1 MRRPCNKFVPLLALA
16 VVLIE
21 SGLTITVAR
30 AADFA
35 MIVKSGTVQLW
46 DDDQR
51 LDLVDRNFDNN
62 SRRTLAL
69 AWEVRNAK
77 EVALGMEYM
86 TFRHDFSPP
95 VHGRSKTQ
103 MWLFNAKKYFSP
115 NQVLHPFVG
124 FGVGWGHAKYDDGQ
138 GNIDRDVN
146 VALQATTGVEFR
158 IGKNFGIYTEVKG
171 LASGTDGEEENEFDF
186 SGTGFMAGISM
197 IF

>member
-1 MRRPCNKFVPLLALA
+1 MRKTCRKIVLFLAA
-16 VVLIE
+16 VMIG
-21 SGLTITVAR
+21 SGVAASAVR

-46 DDDQR
+46 DDDQWLNAAER
-51 LDLVDRNFDNN
+51 HFDDN

-86 TFRHDFSPP
+86 TFRHDFS
-95 VHGRSKTQ
+95 SSAKASTKTQ
-103 MWLFNAKKYFSP
+103 AWMFNAKKYFSP
-115 NQVLHPFVG
+115 NRVLHPFVG
-124 FGVGWGHAKYDDGQ
+124 IGLGWGHAKYDDGQ
-138 GNIDRDVN
+138 GDVDRDVN

-158 IGKNFGIYTEVKG
+158 IGENFGFYTEVKG
-171 LASGTDGEEENEFDF
+171 LASGTDGEEENQFDF
-186 SGTGFMAGISM
+186 SGTGFMAGISL

>member
-1 MRRPCNKFVPLLALA
+1 MQKIYRQVLPLLTAVMIGSALA
-16 VVLIE
+16 A
-21 SGLTITVAR
+21 TAAR

-46 DDDQR
+46 DDDQH
-51 LDLVDRNFDNN
+51 LDRVDRHFDDN

-77 EVALGMEYM
+77 EVGLGMEYM
-86 TFRHDFSPP
+86 TFQHDFAPS
-95 VHGRSKTQ
+95 VNGHTKTQ
-103 MWLFNAKKYFSP
+103 VWMFNAKKYFSP
-115 NQVLHPFVG
+115 NRVLHPFVG
-124 FGVGWGHAKYDDGQ
+124 IGLGWGHAKYNDGQ
-138 GNIDRDVN
+138 GNVDRDVN

-158 IGKNFGIYTEVKG
+158 IGENFGFYTEVKG
-171 LASGTDGEEENEFDF
+171 LASNTDGAEDNEFDF

>member
-1 MRRPCNKFVPLLALA
+1 MRKTCLPIILLLAA
-16 VVLIE
+16 VLIG
-21 SGLTITVAR
+21 SGVAPTATR

-46 DDDQR
+46 DDEQR
-51 LDLVDRNFDNN
+51 LDLVERNLDNN
-62 SRRTLAL
+62 SRRTLAV

-77 EVALGMEYM
+77 EVALGMEYL

-95 VHGRSKTQ
+95 VNGRTKTQ
-103 MWLFNAKKYFSP
+103 VWLFNAKKYFSP
-115 NQVLHPFVG
+115 NRVIHPFVG
-124 FGVGWGHAKYDDGQ
+124 IGLGWGHARYDDGQ

-158 IGKNFGIYTEVKG
+158 IGENFGFYTEVKG
-171 LASGTDGEEENEFDF
+171 LASGTDGEDENEFDF
-186 SGTGFMAGISM
+186 SGTGFLAGISL